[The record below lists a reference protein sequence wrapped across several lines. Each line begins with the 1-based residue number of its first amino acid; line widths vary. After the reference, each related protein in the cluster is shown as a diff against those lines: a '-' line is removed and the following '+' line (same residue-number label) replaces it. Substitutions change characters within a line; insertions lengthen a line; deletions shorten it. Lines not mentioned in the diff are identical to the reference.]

1 MLKVGL
7 LIRKLWLIS
16 IFMMSE
22 TRQQIFTINILL
34 NKDNQTM
41 KFGQLLEYSMRNILF
56 LENYTQYF
64 LGKLVSDPLI
74 KTRN

>member
-1 MLKVGL
+1 
-7 LIRKLWLIS
+7 
-16 IFMMSE
+16 MMSE
-22 TRQQIFTINILL
+22 TGQQIFTINILL

>member
-1 MLKVGL
+1 M
-7 LIRKLWLIS
+7 IRKLWLIS

-22 TRQQIFTINILL
+22 TGQQIFTINILL